1 MASFDDRDGFAEEHR
16 ESPGFWQRMRRQW
29 RACVSHVE
37 PRYESLYFE
46 CQRIIQEYPELKL
59 RSIFFGVYEENPN
72 GPFTDDRGRRSQY
85 RHLAVA
91 VKWFWQE
98 RAALLMTG
106 RRHLA
111 EIDGAQPGSMAYDC
125 ITKSGLAA
133 APDYDGYLAV
143 RDPAEL
149 NAYVERSL
157 DLRGYADSGRRVF
170 RDLAYVL
177 CGRSYERLSALLRRI
192 NRANAFHTVEI
203 RDTDLFQE
211 LGRSLGGSQLIGLMM
226 FVSARTD
233 VSREEIEAVALP
245 LRRLFYDAHLMRTRA
260 REALRVSDDIFL
272 NLTKLLPLP
281 QLVHDGQ
288 RILYMNPRGLEFFG
302 VKTVEELNA
311 DRRVLEYVH
320 PAYRARVQV
329 RMRSLLNDPMGRILP
344 LREEQFL
351 RIDGST
357 ADVEVAAAKVN
368 WFGHD
373 AIQVVFSDIGERKR
387 VEEERERSRL
397 YDSLTGLANRSLFLD
412 RLDQAVARAARRP
425 EVAAMDTATNVGGM
439 IATLYIDID
448 NFREINDLFRFPA
461 GDELLRAIAD
471 RMQQFVPQ
479 AFTLSRLS
487 GDKFGVFLP
496 GIHDTAQAVF
506 FAEGLQDLFRLKPF
520 EVGGEEI
527 PVTFS
532 AGLAFYPMDGRSA
545 GELLSHAEIALARA
559 KLHKNHVQLFNAEMN
574 RRTAR
579 LFETEKAL
587 IRAMGRGDEDGESP
601 DGRFVLY
608 YQPQID
614 VEDRT
619 VRGVEALIR
628 WMHPVHGLIPPGEF
642 IDLAEERGLILEI
655 GEWVLE
661 EACRCLQAAGETA
674 HPPVE
679 LSVNVTPRQLVH
691 PDFAAMVQRIV
702 RRTGFDAGRLKLEIV
717 ERGIVGDDDA
727 APVLRVMRELTAV
740 GIRFHV
746 DDFGVGGAALTYVRR
761 FPIDTIK
768 IDRSFVENINEDE
781 RIVRG
786 LVAFAENLGFDVI
799 VEGVETDEQLEFF
812 RSLGCRYYQGY
823 LFAKPMVAEECEKFV
838 MGFE

>member
-1 MASFDDRDGFAEEHR
+1 MTFLDHSDGRR
-16 ESPGFWQRMRRQW
+16 EAPGFWQRIRRQW
-29 RACVSHVE
+29 RAYMSHVD

-46 CQRIIQEYPELKL
+46 CQRIIQEHPELKL
-59 RSIFFGVYEENPN
+59 RSIFFGVYEENP
-72 GPFTDDRGRRSQY
+72 GGAFTDDRGRRYHY

-91 VKWFWQE
+91 VKWLWEE

-106 RRHLA
+106 RRHLTDI
-111 EIDGAQPGSMAYDC
+111 EGDLPGSMAYDC
-125 ITKSGLAA
+125 FMKSGPAA
-133 APDYDGYLAV
+133 VPGYDGYLAI
-143 RDPAEL
+143 RNPDEL

-157 DLRGYADSGRRVF
+157 DLRGYTPSRRRIF
-170 RDLAYVL
+170 RDAAYVL
-177 CGRSYERLSALLRRI
+177 CGRSYERLAALLRRL
-192 NRANAFHTVEI
+192 NRARAFYTVEI
-203 RDTDLFQE
+203 RDTDPFQE
-211 LGRSLGGSQLIGLMM
+211 LGRSLGRSELIGLMM
-226 FVSARTD
+226 FVSTRTD
-233 VSREEIEAVALP
+233 IERREMDAVTQP
-245 LRRLFYDAHLMRTRA
+245 LRRLFYDAHLMRSRA

-281 QLVHDGQ
+281 QLVHDGR

-302 VKTVEELNA
+302 VKTVDEMNA
-311 DRRVLEYVH
+311 ARSVLEYVH

-329 RMRSLLNDPMGRILP
+329 RMRSLLNDAVGRILP

-351 RIDGST
+351 RMDGT
-357 ADVEVAAAKVN
+357 ALDVEVAAAKVN
-368 WFGHD
+368 WFGRD
-373 AIQVVFSDIGERKR
+373 AVQVVFTDIGERKR

-412 RLDQAVARAARRP
+412 RLDQALARTARRA
-425 EVAAMDTATNVGGM
+425 ELASLDGAVSARNEGGL

-448 NFREINDLFRFPA
+448 NFREINDLFRFAA
-461 GDELLRAIAD
+461 GDELLKAIAH
-471 RMQQFVPQ
+471 RMQQFVPR

-496 GIHDTAQAVF
+496 GIHDTTQAVF

-520 EVGGEEI
+520 EVGGDEI

-587 IRAMGRGDEDGESP
+587 IRAMGRGEDEQDYP
-601 DGRFVLY
+601 DGRFVVY

-614 VEDRT
+614 IENRC

-628 WMHPVHGLIPPGEF
+628 WQHPVKGLIPPVEF
-642 IDLAEERGLILEI
+642 ITLAEERGLILEI

-661 EACRCLQAAGETA
+661 EACGRLQAAVENEC
-674 HPPVE
+674 PPVE

-691 PDFAAMVQRIV
+691 PDFSAMVQRIV
-702 RRTGFDAGRLKLEIV
+702 RRTGFDPRRLKLEIV
-717 ERGIVGDDDA
+717 ERGIVGDDESA
-727 APVLRVMRELTAV
+727 SVLKVMQELTEA

-768 IDRSFVENINEDE
+768 IDRSFVENIDENE

-799 VEGVETDEQLEFF
+799 VEGVESEEQLEFF
-812 RSLGCRYYQGY
+812 RSLGCRDHQGY
-823 LFAKPMVAEECEKFV
+823 LFAKPMAAEDCEKFV
-838 MGFE
+838 LGFA